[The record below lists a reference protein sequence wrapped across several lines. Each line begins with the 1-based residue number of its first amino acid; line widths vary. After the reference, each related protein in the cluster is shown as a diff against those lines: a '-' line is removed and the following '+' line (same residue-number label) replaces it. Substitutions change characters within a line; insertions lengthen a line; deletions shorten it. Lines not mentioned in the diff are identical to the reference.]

1 MSWSS
6 IYSDKIWS
14 DHEVREI
21 GSQAGKKFTWA
32 YVEEMAT
39 KLVLLKV
46 LCEIKCR
53 SCQSLWDFF
62 SAEAS
67 YEWDELLSAT
77 DMQEA
82 WDCTHG

>member
-21 GSQAGKKFTWA
+21 GSRAGKKFTWA

-46 LCEIKCR
+46 R